1 MMSPQSSSREP
12 SYEAIGQVA
21 DKWLRKCKGD
31 YSHPAQRWLFELCHE
46 IKAMQV
52 PLQAEEAR
60 KNAHLR
66 HLEQM
71 LAQWNEC
78 VAPPRGI
85 LRHSLLRHLCTVFS
99 AVYISSHLS
108 HILVSGSLALQAR
121 ASLLR
126 PPPWPPRWRMRGAP
140 VRV

>member
-1 MMSPQSSSREP
+1 MMSPQSSSRGP

-78 VAPPRGI
+78 VAPPHGI
-85 LRHSLLRHLCTVFS
+85 LRRSLLRHLRTVFS
-99 AVYISSHLS
+99 AVYISSLS
-108 HILVSGSLALQAR
+108 PTFLSQGLWRSRRGRVCFAR
-121 ASLLR
+121 R
-126 PPPWPPRWRMRGAP
+126 PGHRAGG
-140 VRV
+140 